1 MVVEIVEL
9 FPNRL
14 GEPEWFITDKIPL
27 HYQTG
32 EGQVSV
38 GWCGVLR
45 RARSAQAARSRT
57 ASGSDDCCRVKA

>member
-1 MVVEIVEL
+1 LADPLYFAKDRERRLMVVEIVEL

-38 GWCGVLR
+38 G
-45 RARSAQAARSRT
+45 
-57 ASGSDDCCRVKA
+57 